1 MGIGASAGGLE
12 ALQQLFDKLPPD
24 TDLAFVVVQHLSPD
38 FKSLMDEILRRHT
51 AMAVHR
57 VTDGMKV
64 EANSVYSIPP
74 KMEMIVS
81 DGKLLLTEKDDSQT
95 LSLPIDHFFRS
106 LAQEAGLQS
115 VAIVLSGTGSDGS
128 RGIRDVHAAGGLVIA
143 QDTES
148 AKFDGMPKSAVET
161 DVVDLVLSPAEMA
174 EALLRYADHPLQQP
188 KESTLVEEHGLKR
201 ILNQLRDAHN
211 LDFSLYKPAT
221 VMRRIERRLLLK
233 HIDSVEEYCRQL
245 EGDPAE
251 LNQLYCDLLIGV
263 TRFFRDR
270 EAFHYL
276 EHEILPDLIAK
287 VPENEEVRMWVAG
300 CATGEEAY
308 SLALLVHEQ
317 MTAMGRKPNAKIFA
331 TDVHRGSLETAGA
344 GKYKFMSLSELSPER
359 LDRYFKPTTDGF
371 FRVEKEL
378 RNLIVFASHNVIQD
392 APFTRLHLM
401 TCRNL
406 MIYFQPPAQ
415 KKVLSLFH
423 FGLKTGG
430 TLLLGPSE
438 SVGELADE
446 FETVQQ
452 HWKFFRK
459 RRDISLSS
467 EIRFPLGVSG
477 MPDRVVGSDRV
488 MIQRSGVDKQLLG
501 IYDAA
506 LRDYMP
512 PGVLLDRRGALLHA
526 FRGAGQFLRVPDG
539 RPTAGILD
547 QLPVEVRTTAVGLLQ
562 RPNVNPI
569 VFRHISLGDDK
580 DSLLMEVTVRSLQL
594 PDSDEPHVLITFAET
609 PRLDGEEQSGEA
621 VREEQMQTDD
631 VLRLRERND
640 ALESELRFTRENLQA
655 TVEELE
661 TSNEELQATNEE
673 LVASNEE
680 MQSTNEELHSVNE
693 ELYTVNAEHQKH
705 IEKLTELTADINGLM
720 ESTQVHTIFLD
731 RDLRIRKFTPQIAE
745 SFALEPHDVGRRI
758 HSFTSSIQHADM
770 IADIEAVLDKGEIVE
785 QEVPDQSGR
794 WFLLRILPYRKE
806 DEIDG
811 VVLTLIDITVLK
823 DAEFRFSGAV
833 DACPEAMLVVE
844 SDGTI
849 ALVNGE
855 VERRF
860 GYSRDELVGQ
870 PIEFLI
876 PTELRSDHVQLRR
889 DYFQCPHVIQRMS
902 GTYVLGQR
910 KDGTRLSLDVRI
922 NPIVTRSGTKAIA
935 SLIDMTDH
943 QKLEH
948 SLREDVVQR
957 DRFLATLSHELR
969 NPLGALMN
977 AAQLLS
983 HEDQENP
990 ANSGEADAGYARRVI
1005 SQQSRHMAR
1014 LLDDLLDV
1022 SRVTAGKIEMRLER
1036 FDLRDICDESIDVSR
1051 PLIVLHEHELTT
1063 DISPTPLWINGDRA
1077 RLLQVLENL
1086 INNAAKYSPDGGQ
1099 ISLTMLAENEEAV
1112 LRVQDDGKG
1121 ISKQLLDSIFD
1132 MFVQSDETLDR
1143 SEGGM
1148 GLGLT
1153 LVRSLVQLHDGA
1165 ITVHSDGPGTG
1176 SVFEVRLPLVEA
1188 PERMSAQSD
1197 PTETADERQDES
1209 LRLVLVEDQKANR
1222 ELLSK
1227 LLKADG
1233 FQVDV
1238 AADGRSGLDLILQQ
1252 RPDIAIIDIGLPEL
1266 NGYEVA
1272 KQVRREL
1279 GSNTI
1284 RMVALTGY
1292 GQSDDRR
1299 RVLEAG
1305 FDEHVVKPIKVEE
1318 LGSILR
1324 TKPGARSS

>member
-1 MGIGASAGGLE
+1 
-12 ALQQLFDKLPPD
+12 
-24 TDLAFVVVQHLSPD
+24 
-38 FKSLMDEILRRHT
+38 
-51 AMAVHR
+51 
-57 VTDGMKV
+57 
-64 EANSVYSIPP
+64 
-74 KMEMIVS
+74 
-81 DGKLLLTEKDDSQT
+81 
-95 LSLPIDHFFRS
+95 
-106 LAQEAGLQS
+106 
-115 VAIVLSGTGSDGS
+115 
-128 RGIRDVHAAGGLVIA
+128 
-143 QDTES
+143 
-148 AKFDGMPKSAVET
+148 
-161 DVVDLVLSPAEMA
+161 
-174 EALLRYADHPLQQP
+174 
-188 KESTLVEEHGLKR
+188 
-201 ILNQLRDAHN
+201 
-211 LDFSLYKPAT
+211 
-221 VMRRIERRLLLK
+221 MRRIERRLLLK
-233 HIDSVEEYCRQL
+233 HTNSVEDYCRQL
-245 EGDPAE
+245 ESEPNE

-270 EAFHYL
+270 EAFHHL
-276 EHEILPDLIAK
+276 EHEILPDLIAN
-287 VPENEEVRMWVAG
+287 VPEDEEIRMWVAG

-331 TDVHRGSLETAGA
+331 TDVHRGSLETAGT

-359 LDRYFKPTTDGF
+359 LNRYFKPTTDGF

-392 APFTRLHLM
+392 APFTRLHLV

-406 MIYFQPPAQ
+406 MIYFQIPAQ

-430 TLLLGPSE
+430 TLFLGPSE

-459 RRDISLSS
+459 RRDASLSS

-477 MPDRVVGSDRV
+477 MPNQVVGSKQA

-506 LRDYMP
+506 LRDFMP

-569 VFRHISLGDDK
+569 VFRHISLGDEK

-594 PDSDEPHVLITFAET
+594 PDSDDPHVLITFAET
-609 PRLDGEEQSGEA
+609 PRLDDEEKIGETVRDEQL
-621 VREEQMQTDD
+621 QTDD
-631 VLRLRERND
+631 VRRLRERNE

-731 RDLRIRKFTPQIAE
+731 RDLRIRKFTPKIAE

-758 HSFTSSIQHADM
+758 HGFTSSIQHADM
-770 IADIEAVLDKGEIVE
+770 IADIETVLSKGEIVE

-794 WFLLRILPYRKE
+794 WFLLRILPYRKD
-806 DEIDG
+806 DEVSG
-811 VVLTLIDITVLK
+811 VVVTLIDITVLK
-823 DAEFRFSGAV
+823 EAEFRFSGAV
-833 DACPEAMLVVE
+833 DACPEAMIVVE
-844 SDGTI
+844 SDGII
-849 ALVNGE
+849 ALVNSE
-855 VERRF
+855 VERKF

-870 PIEFLI
+870 PIEFLM
-876 PTELRSDHVQLRR
+876 PTELRSDHVKLRT
-889 DYFQCPHVIQRMS
+889 DYFQCPRVIRRMS

-910 KDGTRLSLDVRI
+910 KDGTRLSLDVRV
-922 NPIVTRSGTKAIA
+922 NPIVTRSGTKVIA
-935 SLIDMTDH
+935 SLIDMTNH

-948 SLREDVVQR
+948 SLRKDVVQR

-977 AAQLLS
+977 AAQLLG
-983 HEDQENP
+983 HEAQDSP
-990 ANSGEADAGYARRVI
+990 ADNDESDAAYARRVI

-1022 SRVTAGKIEMRLER
+1022 SRVTAGKIEMRFER
-1036 FDLRDICDESIDVSR
+1036 FDLRDICDESIGVARTRID
-1051 PLIVLHEHELTT
+1051 LHQHELTT
-1063 DISPTPLWINGDRA
+1063 DVSPTPLWINGDRA

-1086 INNAAKYSPDGGQ
+1086 LHNAAKYTPDGGQ
-1099 ISLTMLAENEEAV
+1099 LALGMLDENDHAV
-1112 LRVQDDGKG
+1112 LRVQDNGKG
-1121 ISKQLLDSIFD
+1121 IPQHLLESIFD

-1153 LVRSLVQLHDGA
+1153 LVRSLVNLHDGE
-1165 ITVHSDGPGTG
+1165 ITAHSDGPGMG
-1176 SVFEVRLPLVEA
+1176 SKFEVRLPLTEPPRKKSAEVTRREVVE
-1188 PERMSAQSD
+1188 EITD
-1197 PTETADERQDES
+1197 GS

-1222 ELLSK
+1222 ELLCK
-1227 LLKADG
+1227 LLQADG

-1238 AADGRSGLDLILQQ
+1238 AADGRRGLDLILEQ
-1252 RPDIAIIDIGLPEL
+1252 RPDIAIVDIGLPEL
-1266 NGYEVA
+1266 DGYEVA
-1272 KQVRREL
+1272 RLVRQKL

-1284 RMVALTGY
+1284 RLVALTGY
-1292 GQSDDRR
+1292 GQSDDRK
-1299 RVLEAG
+1299 RVLESG
-1305 FDEHVVKPIKVEE
+1305 FDEHVVKPINVEE
-1318 LGSILR
+1318 LGAILR
-1324 TKPGARSS
+1324 TKPAARSS